1 MRTRTGA
8 TALGVGRTHR
18 ERVAPGAIGSVLHA
32 SRAHR
37 PRKSSGAR
45 RIRGMPDW
53 REAPHKSG
61 HRLRLLHRKAGAA
74 VPHREHLKSK
84 AHPPWGCRQPNQI
97 NSHCATI
104 RPLDIYRLDFRKIGP
119 WNRTRQPHG
128 LLNFVAFPTL
138 PDDQIG
144 NHSRVVQNRAN
155 STGPERGNLLA
166 VYAVAVEAPAIPPNL
181 PFSLFHH
188 LIPIPLP
195 SSKIPVRWCVF
206 KESVKVC
213 TPESPSSADDA
224 PLDFSSTDVF
234 AHRARTQTQHF
245 RRIVERQQTVSDR
258 FGSIFSGGTVPRSRF
273 VFAVFHFDS
282 FDLFQS

>member
-1 MRTRTGA
+1 
-8 TALGVGRTHR
+8 L
-18 ERVAPGAIGSVLHA
+18 PS
-32 SRAHR
+32 
-37 PRKSSGAR
+37 
-45 RIRGMPDW
+45 
-53 REAPHKSG
+53 
-61 HRLRLLHRKAGAA
+61 
-74 VPHREHLKSK
+74 
-84 AHPPWGCRQPNQI
+84 PNQI

-155 STGPERGNLLA
+155 CTGPEHGNLLA
-166 VYAVAVEAPAIPPNL
+166 VYAIAVEAPAIPPNL

-188 LIPIPLP
+188 LIPIPVL

-224 PLDFSSTDVF
+224 PLDFSATDVF
-234 AHRARTQTQHF
+234 AHRARTQAQHF

-258 FGSIFSGGTVPRSRF
+258 FGSIFSGVPVPRSRF
-273 VFAVFHFDS
+273 VFAVFHFEFLITLSKRVRASPRPATSRFGSGCLGTIARALEHPWNKTLSLWGD
-282 FDLFQS
+282 FQQLPGGKAIESL